1 MPILWRNI
9 VPLAIPRRLFHGVLL
24 AAAALMP
31 AVQTAADDAAALT
44 AWTETFDTEETLD
57 RHWSYYG
64 YLPEGG
70 VTAAREQRPRYWQ
83 VVDGQLQG
91 NNQPNLHGSGIG
103 RKATGTDV
111 RLAFRFKLPP
121 QGLVSC
127 ALRGDNPILE
137 RNFAVMGLHIRPTGI
152 SAVDNTTLHPKDSPE
167 AAELKAKGG
176 WNRRFIGNAKVA
188 PLAIAEDVWHDLVME
203 ARGREQRVLLD
214 GREVLTYTTLTG
226 DTPKMSVGLGL
237 GSDAKEVVRG
247 YFDDV
252 TFGPLE
258 NAAARPAAAAGLDIE
273 WVTVADPGN
282 PSDAT
287 TGRGSV
293 AEVFEISKHEV
304 TRGQYAAFL
313 SAVAAT
319 DPHGLWN
326 GSQGIERTSADGKFS
341 YAVKAP
347 NDRFPVATVSF
358 LDALRFAN
366 WLHHTQAGVPAGGP
380 PAPAALTETGA
391 YDIAAGGG
399 LAARSP
405 GALAWIPNEDEWYK
419 AAYHQPHAAGGPA
432 GHYWRYP
439 SKHDAHPT
447 PGKAGDASPN
457 VANFMLNESDYSRL
471 LVPVGSFPNAASHY
485 GTLDQ
490 GGNVWE
496 WVETT
501 VFDSK
506 RMLRGGSALANHEH
520 MLAPSRSNASPT
532 KRYPDIGFRVA
543 RRVPPPAPPAPTP

>member
-1 MPILWRNI
+1 MDAMRNT
-9 VPLAIPRRLFHGVLL
+9 VAGRVVLGVASVAAFVMLA
-24 AAAALMP
+24 
-31 AVQTAADDAAALT
+31 
-44 AWTETFDTEETLD
+44 
-57 RHWSYYG
+57 
-64 YLPEGG
+64 
-70 VTAAREQRPRYWQ
+70 
-83 VVDGQLQG
+83 
-91 NNQPNLHGSGIG
+91 
-103 RKATGTDV
+103 
-111 RLAFRFKLPP
+111 
-121 QGLVSC
+121 LV
-127 ALRGDNPILE
+127 
-137 RNFAVMGLHIRPTGI
+137 
-152 SAVDNTTLHPKDSPE
+152 
-167 AAELKAKGG
+167 
-176 WNRRFIGNAKVA
+176 
-188 PLAIAEDVWHDLVME
+188 
-203 ARGREQRVLLD
+203 
-214 GREVLTYTTLTG
+214 
-226 DTPKMSVGLGL
+226 
-237 GSDAKEVVRG
+237 
-247 YFDDV
+247 
-252 TFGPLE
+252 
-258 NAAARPAAAAGLDIE
+258 AAARPAGAAGLDIE
-273 WVTVADPGN
+273 WITVADPGN

-287 TGRGSV
+287 TGRGAV
-293 AEVFEISKHEV
+293 AEAFQISKHEV

-326 GSQGIERTSADGKFS
+326 GAQGIERTSADGKFS

-358 LDALRFAN
+358 LDAMRFAN
-366 WLHHTQAGVPAGGP
+366 WLHHTLAGIPGGP

-405 GALAWIPNEDEWYK
+405 GALAWIPTEDEWYK

-439 SKHDAHPT
+439 TKSDERPAD
-447 PGKAGDASPN
+447 GKAGTPAPNQAS
-457 VANFMLNESDYSRL
+457 FMVNESDSTGL
-471 LVPVGSFPNAASHY
+471 TPVGSFAGSASHY

-506 RMLRGGSALANHEH
+506 RMLRGGSIYANHEH
-520 MLAPSRSNASPT
+520 MLAPSRSNASPA

>member
-1 MPILWRNI
+1 MRNT
-9 VPLAIPRRLFHGVLL
+9 VAGRVVLG
-24 AAAALMP
+24 AASVAAL
-31 AVQTAADDAAALT
+31 VTLAL
-44 AWTETFDTEETLD
+44 
-57 RHWSYYG
+57 
-64 YLPEGG
+64 
-70 VTAAREQRPRYWQ
+70 V
-83 VVDGQLQG
+83 
-91 NNQPNLHGSGIG
+91 
-103 RKATGTDV
+103 
-111 RLAFRFKLPP
+111 
-121 QGLVSC
+121 
-127 ALRGDNPILE
+127 
-137 RNFAVMGLHIRPTGI
+137 
-152 SAVDNTTLHPKDSPE
+152 
-167 AAELKAKGG
+167 
-176 WNRRFIGNAKVA
+176 
-188 PLAIAEDVWHDLVME
+188 
-203 ARGREQRVLLD
+203 
-214 GREVLTYTTLTG
+214 
-226 DTPKMSVGLGL
+226 
-237 GSDAKEVVRG
+237 
-247 YFDDV
+247 
-252 TFGPLE
+252 
-258 NAAARPAAAAGLDIE
+258 AAARPAGAEGLDIE

-326 GSQGIERTSADGKFS
+326 GAQGIARTSADGKFS

-347 NDRFPVATVSF
+347 NDRLPVATVSF
-358 LDALRFAN
+358 LDAMRFAN
-366 WLHHTQAGVPAGGP
+366 WLHHTQAGVPGGP

-399 LAARSP
+399 LVARSP

-439 SKHDAHPT
+439 TKSDERPAD
-447 PGKAGDASPN
+447 GKAGTPAPNQAS
-457 VANFMLNESDYSRL
+457 FMVNEGDSTGQTA
-471 LVPVGSFPNAASHY
+471 VGSFPGSASHY

-543 RRVPPPAPPAPTP
+543 RRVPPAAPPAPTP